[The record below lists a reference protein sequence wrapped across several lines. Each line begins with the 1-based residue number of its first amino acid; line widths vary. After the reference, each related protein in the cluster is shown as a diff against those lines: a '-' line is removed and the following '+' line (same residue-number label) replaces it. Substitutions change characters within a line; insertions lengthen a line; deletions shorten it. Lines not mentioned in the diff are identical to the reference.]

1 MTDQSR
7 APGYDPLNDPSIRP
21 ERRRFRIPGL
31 ERIRESRWPGRA
43 VLALVAVVVLY
54 YPVGMIVSHKVDDD
68 PLFLVQ
74 AEGGRSSAIATSA
87 ALIRREVEQNG
98 WKANN
103 PWFFPSAPLDNM
115 PNFQQGI
122 IGSLSRFAI
131 EMADHIGR
139 VRGSSQ
145 VDADLENAAGLL
157 KYRGDV
163 WVFNFSTSL
172 MPTATSEAQY
182 RAAAAALERY
192 NERLGAGQAVFE
204 RRADN
209 LQITLDRISADLG
222 SLSAAL
228 DSANDEFGAFSR
240 TTDDVFY
247 QTKGR
252 LYGYWKILQ
261 GLEQD
266 YRNVIAERELQ
277 AVWAQMQES
286 LKDGSMMDPLV
297 ILNGSSDSI
306 LIPSHLAAQGFY
318 LLRART
324 RLREISDVLQK

>member
-1 MTDQSR
+1 MTDRS
-7 APGYDPLNDPSIRP
+7 ADPDYDPLKDSSIGRRRWVP
-21 ERRRFRIPGL
+21 RFSAIRERRLPRGIWG
-31 ERIRESRWPGRA
+31 
-43 VLALVAVVVLY
+43 VVVLILVVMALY
-54 YPVGMIVSHKVDDD
+54 YPVGMLIAHKVDDD
-68 PLFLVQ
+68 PYFQVQ
-74 AEGGRSSAIATSA
+74 VEGGRSAAIATAA

-103 PWFFPSAPLDNM
+103 PWFFPSYPLDNM

-131 EMADHIGR
+131 EMTDHIGR

-145 VDADLENAAGLL
+145 QDSDLDTAAGLL

-182 RAAAAALERY
+182 RAAATALERY

-209 LQITLDRISADLG
+209 LEITLGRIAADLG
-222 SLSAAL
+222 SLSSAL
-228 DSANDEFGAFSR
+228 DSANDDLGSYSFLA
-240 TTDDVFY
+240 DDVFY

-252 LYGYWKILQ
+252 LYGYWKLLQ
-261 GLEQD
+261 ALRLD
-266 YRNVIAERELQ
+266 YNTVIAERSLQ
-277 AVWAQMQES
+277 AVWAQMEES
-286 LKDGSMMDPLV
+286 MKEGATMDPLI

-306 LIPSHLAAQGFY
+306 IIPSHLAAQGFY

-324 RLREISDVLQK
+324 RLLEIADVLRK

>member
-1 MTDQSR
+1 MGDSD
-7 APGYDPLNDPSIRP
+7 YDPLKDSSIG
-21 ERRRFRIPGL
+21 RRRWLPDFSGWRSWRMPRGL
-31 ERIRESRWPGRA
+31 WGFVAII
-43 VLALVAVVVLY
+43 LVAVLLY
-54 YPVGMIVSHKVDDD
+54 YPVGMIVAHKVDDD
-68 PLFLVQ
+68 PLFDVQ
-74 AEGGRSSAIATSA
+74 VQGGRSAAVGIAA

-131 EMADHIGR
+131 EMTDQIGR

-145 VDADLENAAGLL
+145 SDSDLETAAGLL

-163 WVFNFSTSL
+163 WVFDFRTSL

-182 RAAAAALERY
+182 KAAATALERY
-192 NERLGAGQAVFE
+192 NERLAAGQAVFE

-222 SLSAAL
+222 SLSASL
-228 DSANDEFGAFSR
+228 DSANDDYGAFS
-240 TTDDVFY
+240 THVDDVFY
-247 QTKGR
+247 QVKGR
-252 LYGYWKILQ
+252 LYGYWKLLQ
-261 GLEQD
+261 GLERD
-266 YRNVIAERELQ
+266 FGNVITERELQ
-277 AVWAQMQES
+277 AVWTQMLES
-286 LKDGSMMDPLV
+286 MKEGAMMDPII
-297 ILNGSSDSI
+297 ILNGSSDSVI
-306 LIPSHLAAQGFY
+306 IPSHLAAQGFY